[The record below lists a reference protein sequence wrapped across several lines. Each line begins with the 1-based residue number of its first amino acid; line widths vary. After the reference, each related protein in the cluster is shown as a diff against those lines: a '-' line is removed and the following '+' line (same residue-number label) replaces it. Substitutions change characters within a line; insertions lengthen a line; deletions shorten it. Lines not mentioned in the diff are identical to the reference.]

1 MRKSTRSTP
10 PCISNLKRIPI
21 INDMRRLDPLYT
33 HLTGF
38 NLIEASTDTLA
49 VTHYLYFEGTGKF
62 AAISKH
68 VFPRQGRTFDAGS
81 GSSPT

>member
-1 MRKSTRSTP
+1 V
-10 PCISNLKRIPI
+10 I
-21 INDMRRLDPLYT
+21 IVQCGTTTSSRGKGRERDENT
-33 HLTGF
+33 F
-38 NLIEASTDTLA
+38 NLIEAGADTLA
-49 VTHYLYFEGTGKF
+49 VTHYLYFEKVGKF